1 MARSRRKSKTPSDRG
16 AFTLVELL
24 VVIVI
29 IGLLMALLVP
39 SLRGVWQRYGMTR
52 CQTNLFHIYQAFRL
66 RAADEAMDPT
76 KVAYGVS
83 AWPSVLPPY
92 LENDA
97 GQFVCPEALE
107 VQSGDAAPSRPLTDL
122 AEYKNGAR
130 ITRLEAGPYM
140 LKLSVTQ
147 YNKIVSMGLLVN
159 DGAAA
164 NIKTRFPEF
173 ATFVPDGTPDV
184 YWLFLEDGGGWDY
197 NDVMTR
203 VTNNSDGTITVEC
216 VAGWTGGM
224 SYLMDKLTGE
234 TLATC
239 KGLPV
244 SYKGPF
250 VLGVGTMSASTSY
263 GMNEYALDKVDT
275 NGKLIRGVGGT
286 GGKILVMDYLR
297 LEAKATDIWTDQ
309 FFDPSTPPS
318 GVPVFARHF
327 GQANILFSD
336 GSVRPVRVNTKDPP
350 PEDINP
356 IAPTTAL
363 KWWMP

>member
-1 MARSRRKSKTPSDRG
+1 MARSRHK

-29 IGLLMALLVP
+29 LALLMALLVP
-39 SLRGVWQRYGMTR
+39 SLRGVWDRYNMTR

-83 AWPSVLPPY
+83 AWPSVLSPY

-97 GQFVCPEALE
+97 GQLVCPEALE

-122 AEYKNGAR
+122 AEFKSGSRY
-130 ITRLEAGPYM
+130 TQLDAGPYL

-147 YNKIVSMGLLVN
+147 YNKIVSLGLLVN

-173 ATFVPDGTPDV
+173 ATFAPDDTPNV

-197 NDVMTR
+197 NDVQTR

-216 VAGWTGGM
+216 VSGFTAGT

-234 TLATC
+234 VLATC
-239 KGLPV
+239 RGLPMP
-244 SYKGPF
+244 YKGPF
-250 VLGVGTMSASTSY
+250 VLGVAGVSASSSY
-263 GMNEYALDKVDT
+263 GMNEYAMDKVDT
-275 NGKLIRGVGGT
+275 GGNLIRGVGGA
-286 GGKILVMDYLR
+286 GGKILVMDYPFLV
-297 LEAKATDIWTDQ
+297 AKTTDLWTDK
-309 FFDPSTPPS
+309 FFDP
-318 GVPVFARHF
+318 A
-327 GQANILFSD
+327 
-336 GSVRPVRVNTKDPP
+336 
-350 PEDINP
+350 
-356 IAPTTAL
+356 
-363 KWWMP
+363 